1 MVSLP
6 ANVATVVKTTH
17 TSVSMALAY
26 ADTASDNTQPTWGS
40 RNSGEKM
47 ALNNP
52 LANVLSAINNGQ
64 RVSHNN
70 LTLKNNSKV
79 IRTVLDIL
87 KEQGYVQSYEI
98 VEDGKGGILNI
109 TLAGTINKVGVITP
123 NFPVKKSDYQT
134 FEQRY
139 LPARDFG
146 ILVVSTSQGMMTHTQ
161 AKELG
166 IGGRLI
172 AYCY

>member
-1 MVSLP
+1 M
-6 ANVATVVKTTH
+6 H
-17 TSVSMALAY
+17 TSASTVLDCAGTALG
-26 ADTASDNTQPTWGS
+26 NTQQNWGS

-47 ALNNP
+47 TLNNP
-52 LANVLSAINNGQ
+52 LANVLSAINNGEK
-64 RVSHNN
+64 VSHKN
-70 LTLKNNSKV
+70 LELRNNSKV

-87 KEQGYVQSYEI
+87 KDQGYVASYDV
-98 VEDGKGGILNI
+98 VEDGKGGVLNVV
-109 TLAGTINKVGVITP
+109 LAGTINKVGVITP

-134 FEQRY
+134 FEKRY

-146 ILVVSTSQGMMTHTQ
+146 IIVVSTSQGMMTHTQ

>member
-1 MVSLP
+1 
-6 ANVATVVKTTH
+6 
-17 TSVSMALAY
+17 
-26 ADTASDNTQPTWGS
+26 
-40 RNSGEKM
+40 M

-52 LANVLSAINNGQ
+52 LANVLSAINNNE
-64 RVSHNN
+64 RVSHRE
-70 LTLKNNSKV
+70 LTLHNNSKV
-79 IRTVLDIL
+79 IRRVLDIL
-87 KEQGYVQSYEI
+87 KDQGYVSSFEI
-98 VEDGKGGILNI
+98 VEDGRGGTLKIS
-109 TLAGTINKVGVITP
+109 LAGTINKIGVISP
-123 NFPVKKSDYQT
+123 NFPVGKDDFQR

-146 ILVVSTSQGMMTHTQ
+146 IIVVSTSKGMMTHSQ